1 MLFLLPVRSKQENQN
16 LSGRQKLVLKEIR
29 THDTLVT
36 RSSVVYIRDLLIPY
50 FEFLDEFTSD
60 SFR

>member
-16 LSGRQKLVLKEIR
+16 LSGRQKLNLEEVR

-36 RSSVVYIRDLLIPY
+36 RSSVVYIRDLLIAY
-50 FEFLDEFTSD
+50 FEYLDLS
-60 SFR
+60 